1 MKKLFYI
8 GALSALLLSACGSEE
23 EATPKEDTPVEEKA
37 TEKQGKEAAQPK
49 TLASSIDEYGI
60 KFKNELS
67 ASLSPAAVIEVE
79 GNRYSMAL
87 NQDIFLFMDV
97 NKNNEVVKSSVAAV
111 TDSFES
117 NKEKIKS
124 AFYALAKSNDST
136 LSDTQIDKLFSDL
149 GITWN
154 LDMLDK
160 TKVKALNG
168 VNYTYKAS
176 NDNSSIVLQ
185 AELQ

>member
-8 GALSALLLSACGSEE
+8 GALSALLLAACSEE
-23 EATPKEDTPVEEKA
+23 EAEPKEDTPVEEKVTEQQDKETAKPKILA
-37 TEKQGKEAAQPK
+37 T
-49 TLASSIDEYGI
+49 SIDEYGTD
-60 KFKNELS
+60 FKNELS
-67 ASLSPAAVIEVE
+67 ASFSPAAIIEVE

-87 NQDIFLFMDV
+87 NQEIFLFMDV
-97 NKNNEVVKSSVAAV
+97 NKKGEVIKSSVAAV

-124 AFYALAKSNDST
+124 ALYSLVKSSDST

-149 GITWN
+149 GITWD

-160 TKVKALNG
+160 TEVKALNG
-168 VNYTYKAS
+168 VNYTYQAS
-176 NDNSSIVLQ
+176 NDSGSIILQ
-185 AELQ
+185 TERK